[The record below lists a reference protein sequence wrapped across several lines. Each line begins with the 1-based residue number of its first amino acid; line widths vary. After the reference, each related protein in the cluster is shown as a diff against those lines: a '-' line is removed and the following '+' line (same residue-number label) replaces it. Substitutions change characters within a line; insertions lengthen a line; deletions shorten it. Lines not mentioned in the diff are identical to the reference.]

1 MAEIEYI
8 GRDGRIIRLIVQTV
22 ADWLSVRKIS
32 EETKRSS
39 RNAFKLKFEPIQLDR
54 KLRITRRNL
63 ECFETDSFHE
73 AHQVICDYLKEKPN
87 FKGFFLVKINGGKP
101 KIVLFA
107 HWEDIYP
114 NIAVPPVILNA
125 RASALAIQIPS
136 YNTEHRP
143 GRFEPVKRLKERN
156 QCRRNTNRLN
166 QTIRDAKWTVNS
178 SRRLDTEVYDQLEE
192 VCT

>member
-1 MAEIEYI
+1 MAEFIYI
-8 GRDGRIIRLIVQTV
+8 DSRGAITRTGTPSLVERTTIRRV
-22 ADWLSVRKIS
+22 S
-32 EETKRSS
+32 ESSKRSS
-39 RNAFKLKFEPIQLDR
+39 RNALRYEPIQPLGD
-54 KLRITRRNL
+54 LRFTHNNL
-63 ECFETDSFHE
+63 KAFEVQYFYEGH
-73 AHQVICDYLKEKPN
+73 AAICDYLERNPE
-87 FKGFFLVKINGGKP
+87 FGGVFLVKITGEKP
-101 KIVLFA
+101 RIYLFA
-107 HWEDIYP
+107 RWEDIYP

-125 RASALAIQIPS
+125 RASALATQIPS